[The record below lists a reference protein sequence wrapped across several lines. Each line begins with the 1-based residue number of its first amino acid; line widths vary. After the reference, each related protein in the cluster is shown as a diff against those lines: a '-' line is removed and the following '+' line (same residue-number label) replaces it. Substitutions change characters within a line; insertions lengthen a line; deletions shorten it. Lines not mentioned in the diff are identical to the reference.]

1 MPADTHLVA
10 YLDPLVTEVAGTDLF
25 EGPMPELPDA
35 CVAIT
40 LYSGEEGDRVMAP
53 SLTAPATEPALVQ
66 LMVRN
71 GAKATAAAR
80 AYAIHAL
87 LDNLGPVTL
96 SGVVYHH
103 VHAEG
108 GAPICIGQD
117 QNARWRYVSSYRC
130 VKGRG

>member
-10 YLDPLVTEVAGTDLF
+10 YLDPLIAETAGTDLF

-35 CVAIT
+35 CVALT
-40 LYSGEEGDRVMAP
+40 LYGGEEGDRVMAA

-71 GAKATAAAR
+71 PAKGTAATR

-87 LDNLGPVTL
+87 LDNLGPTTL
-96 SGVVYHH
+96 SGVLYHH
-103 VHAEG
+103 VSATE

-117 QNARWRYVSSYRC
+117 QNLRWRYVASYRA